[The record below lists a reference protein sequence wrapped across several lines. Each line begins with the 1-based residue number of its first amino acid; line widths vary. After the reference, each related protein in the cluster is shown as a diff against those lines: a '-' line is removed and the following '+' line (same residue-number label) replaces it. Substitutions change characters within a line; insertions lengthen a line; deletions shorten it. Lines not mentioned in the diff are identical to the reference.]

1 MNLIQD
7 IYLIT
12 FIEPIEQNVHGSK
25 GVYELVYF
33 MKDSKTLE
41 RFRKSSSTFDKYN
54 LGKNEN
60 EMEKLVR
67 IPTEINMRYSSGRL

>member
-1 MNLIQD
+1 
-7 IYLIT
+7 
-12 FIEPIEQNVHGSK
+12 
-25 GVYELVYF
+25 